1 MNITFG
7 MCDLDWIGVRPGP
20 PSSAHSGSTL
30 RFLFRVDPITLIGD
44 STIEHGKGQTF
55 LDPGFSYSGAG
66 SVTVTGTVDT
76 DTAGENIITY
86 ESSNNK
92 QVRIVRVKVMAA
104 TTAILFHAKP
114 EVNVEQRWW
123 HRKIGV
129 DDDNQHKMLNSLINQ
144 RLPHQV
150 AERTLSMHEL
160 KEKYDEEG
168 SVAAC
173 EVCRLKLQCCFDV
186 KEMIRKTIRK
196 RVREDAGASP
206 AGGTQQS

>member
-1 MNITFG
+1 VSG
-7 MCDLDWIGVRPGP
+7 L
-20 PSSAHSGSTL
+20 SSA
-30 RFLFRVDPITLIGD
+30 
-44 STIEHGKGQTF
+44 
-55 LDPGFSYSGAG
+55 
-66 SVTVTGTVDT
+66 
-76 DTAGENIITY
+76 
-86 ESSNNK
+86 
-92 QVRIVRVKVMAA
+92 KVMAA

-114 EVNVEQRWW
+114 EVNVEQRWR

-129 DDDNQHKMLNSLINQ
+129 DDDNQHKVLNSLINQ

-186 KEMIRKTIRK
+186 KEMIRKPIRK